1 MTIMIKVINNDNGD
15 NGDDNCDGDD
25 DHFAVGDTLAC
36 IIGHQ

>member
-1 MTIMIKVINNDNGD
+1 MMIKVINNDNDG
-15 NGDDNCDGDD
+15 NDDNNFDGDD